1 VIEQK
6 HRADETGD
14 EPLLLA
20 AFAPTW
26 VAKDRAAGVKAA
38 EVAGAYAGPDMQ
50 DLAKAQR
57 VCSQAALEEN
67 DAHSFFDKIGGQIV
81 TGPTLTNVNDF
92 RAILIL
98 P

>member
-1 VIEQK
+1 MTRGYGGSIVGPTQVIEQK

-38 EVAGAYAGPDMQ
+38 GGGC
-50 DLAKAQR
+50 QR
-57 VCSQAALEEN
+57 DN
-67 DAHSFFDKIGGQIV
+67 
-81 TGPTLTNVNDF
+81 P
-92 RAILIL
+92 R
-98 P
+98 